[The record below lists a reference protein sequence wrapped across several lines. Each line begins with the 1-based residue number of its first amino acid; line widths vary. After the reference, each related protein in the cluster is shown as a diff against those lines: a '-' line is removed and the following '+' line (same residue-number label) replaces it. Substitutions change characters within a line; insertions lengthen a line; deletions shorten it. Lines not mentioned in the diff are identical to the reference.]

1 MSPPTP
7 ARRSLVFTRKTLVC
21 GLHGFSSGIPFYVLV
36 SLLPAWLR
44 TNDVALTQIA
54 VLNWVR
60 LPYSWKFLWAPLVD
74 RLTLGVLS
82 RRRDWALL
90 TQVVLVFLIA
100 AMGYLTPTLERSLQ
114 SVALLALAT
123 ALFSATQDIALDA
136 YRRELLSDLEL
147 GLGNA
152 VAVNAYRAA
161 GLIPGGVALY
171 LAQDLAW
178 TYVFQI
184 VASLMLVGVVGTY
197 LAPPIDTS
205 FKPPNLYQA
214 FVEPLREF
222 VNRQSALKTSLVL
235 AFLLLY
241 KLGDNLATALVT
253 PFYLDLGFTLR
264 EIGTLVKGVSLWSTI
279 AGSMLGGWLM
289 TRIGINKALW
299 SFGIVQLVSILGY
312 AVLSEIGRHLP
323 TLGVVVFLEYF
334 GIGLGSAAFV
344 AFLARIT
351 SRQYSATQFALLSS
365 LVSLPG
371 IAASSSAGVLI
382 EVLGYTTF
390 FLLSTALA
398 IPGLCLLPWVAPWR
412 EPVAETTPQPQ

>member
-1 MSPPTP
+1 MTQPSQPPSSPP
-7 ARRSLVFTRKTLVC
+7 RVFSRKTLVC
-21 GLHGFSSGIPFYVLV
+21 ALHGFSSGLPFYVLI
-36 SLLPAWLR
+36 SMLPAWLR

-54 VLNWVR
+54 ALSWVR

-74 RLTLGVLS
+74 RVTLGLLS
-82 RRRDWALL
+82 RRRDWALVTQL
-90 TQVVLVFLIA
+90 TLLLLIGV
-100 AMGYLTPTLERSLQ
+100 MGYLHPKPDGSLRI
-114 SVALLALAT
+114 LAVLAIAT
-123 ALFSATQDIALDA
+123 AFFSATQDIALDA

-152 VAVNAYRAA
+152 VTVNAYRAA
-161 GLIPGGVALY
+161 GLIPGGLALY

-178 TYVFQI
+178 VYVFHVVGI
-184 VASLMLVGVVGTY
+184 LMFVGIVGTY
-197 LAPPIDTS
+197 LAPPIEGTYS
-205 FKPPNLYQA
+205 PPNLYQA

-222 VNRQSALKTSLVL
+222 VSRDRALKTTLIL

-264 EIGTLVKGVSLWSTI
+264 EIGTLVKAVSLWATI
-279 AGSMLGGWLM
+279 GGSMLGGWLM

-299 SFGIVQLVSILGY
+299 LFGVAQTVAILGY
-312 AVLSEIGRHLP
+312 AVLSEVGRHLP

-344 AFLARIT
+344 AFLARNT
-351 SRQYSATQFALLSS
+351 NRQYSATQFALLSS

-371 IAASSSAGVLI
+371 IAAASMAGVLI
-382 EVLGYTTF
+382 EMLGYTTF
-390 FLLSTALA
+390 FVFSTALA
-398 IPGLCLLPWVAPWR
+398 LPGLMLLPWVAPWR
-412 EPVAETTPQPQ
+412 EAAPAAQ